1 MCKKI
6 DISLSVYE
14 LIKTWP
20 EIKEIMAGLG
30 FKDILRP
37 GMLETAGRFMTLK
50 KGAKLKK
57 IDFADIEKA
66 FCDNGFEL
74 TGKEV

>member
-1 MCKKI
+1 MEKKI
-6 DISLSVYE
+6 DINLPVYE
-14 LIKTWP
+14 MVKSYP
-20 EIKEIMAGLG
+20 ETKEIMAGLG
-30 FKDILRP
+30 FKDILKP

-57 IDFADIEKA
+57 IDFANIIDA
-66 FCDNGFEL
+66 FSDYGFEL